1 MKWCKLVWTTIKSRK
16 IRRRGWSDSSP
27 DIYPVRPSLTNK
39 QPQKCSN
46 CLMKNPATNQL
57 STGYWK
63 TSSASNK
70 PWIPPENKYQNKVGM
85 EKMNDGWH
93 DLTTRHNKSK
103 QTSRKAAASNAQ
115 CNKKP
120 SYFLQPSTVKVKRNQ
135 LRKSHITMLYIKK

>member
-1 MKWCKLVWTTIKSRK
+1 MLVNVPTTINEMMQVSMNDNKEQK

-39 QPQKCSN
+39 QPQKCPN
-46 CLMKNPATNQL
+46 CLTKDPATNQL

-93 DLTTRHNKSK
+93 DLTTRHNKSTQK
-103 QTSRKAAASNAQ
+103 AHPERQQQATRSATRSRATFYNLTLLTSNVIS
-115 CNKKP
+115 
-120 SYFLQPSTVKVKRNQ
+120 
-135 LRKSHITMLYIKK
+135 